1 MKITNVEGFIVQV
14 PIRRAIEDSI
24 HHVPTWGVP
33 GALIRTDEGLTG
45 TGYTGTHAR
54 GDDLIK
60 GAIEKHLG
68 PVLVGR
74 DPFHVKQIW
83 QDLYMGPL
91 RWVGRA
97 GISQMAQA
105 AIDIALWDIIAQA
118 QEQPLWRVLGAAKT
132 GPVPTYNTD
141 AGWLNWTEAELID
154 DIRRLI
160 DQGWRAVKMKVGKP
174 SLQEDV
180 RRVAAVR
187 AAIGDEVDLM
197 VDANTIWD
205 INTAISAARL
215 LEPYRLTWLEEPLH
229 PDDIGGHARLA
240 EATTIPIAVG
250 ESIYSKYLFRE
261 YMARGAV
268 GYVQVDA
275 TRVGGITE
283 WLEVAATAATF
294 GLPVVPHHGDM
305 MQVHQHLVAATRN
318 APMLE
323 YIPWI
328 LDLFEDPVDVR
339 EGVLHLPKRPG
350 ASTRMR
356 KDAFERYRVA

>member
-174 SLQEDV
+174 RLREDV

-187 AAIGDEVDLM
+187 AAIGDEIDLM

-215 LEPYRLTWLEEPLH
+215 LEPFRLTWLEEPLH

-250 ESIYSKYLFRE
+250 
-261 YMARGAV
+261 
-268 GYVQVDA
+268 
-275 TRVGGITE
+275 
-283 WLEVAATAATF
+283 
-294 GLPVVPHHGDM
+294 
-305 MQVHQHLVAATRN
+305 
-318 APMLE
+318 
-323 YIPWI
+323 
-328 LDLFEDPVDVR
+328 
-339 EGVLHLPKRPG
+339 
-350 ASTRMR
+350 
-356 KDAFERYRVA
+356 